1 MRESIFSGNRL
12 IISNVN
18 KFLLTMPPG
27 AFISYCLGDKDELE
41 LIDAV
46 YMQPHETEH
55 TSPDMEFE
63 NSCYE
68 QSFIRSDDKR
78 NNANQYNLADTTIH
92 PCKKKSK
99 LDHNHSVKED
109 DFLVNME
116 VNNNETRQGKQT
128 VPGCTKTTTDTP
140 HASNPRKISGF
151 IQANE
156 TPRAATANSTTQ

>member
-12 IISNVN
+12 IISNVY

-55 TSPDMEFE
+55 TSPDMESE

-116 VNNNETRQGKQT
+116 VNNNEMSQGKKT